1 MEMNKAYGDRTQEDK
16 DKMEK
21 EARAE
26 IETNFPSYFDE
37 FQKLIFSG
45 IMAGEVK
52 KKDKEDRISVSKL
65 LTEMLS
71 VESALDQR
79 PAEQRR

>member
-1 MEMNKAYGDRTQEDK
+1 MLSVTLDHFVHREVALRIKQEELEASLDELVYRLPFKLKVQSLMEMNKAYGDRTQEDK

-37 FQKLIFSG
+37 F
-45 IMAGEVK
+45 
-52 KKDKEDRISVSKL
+52 
-65 LTEMLS
+65 
-71 VESALDQR
+71 
-79 PAEQRR
+79 

>member
-37 FQKLIFSG
+37 F
-45 IMAGEVK
+45 
-52 KKDKEDRISVSKL
+52 
-65 LTEMLS
+65 
-71 VESALDQR
+71 
-79 PAEQRR
+79 